1 MGGEEAAALVV
12 DNDSS
17 MCNAGFAGDKIPR
30 AVFPSSVGKPKMTTI
45 VVGMGTV
52 DRSVLTSDVDA
63 GLGLITTS
71 LPPKSG

>member
-30 AVFPSSVGKPKMTTI
+30 AVFPSNVGKPKMTTI
-45 VVGMGTV
+45 VVGM
-52 DRSVLTSDVDA
+52 DA
-63 GLGLITTS
+63 EDNHVGDKVHGRPLQHFMRN
-71 LPPKSG
+71 